1 MHFFVS
7 TYSFSVEMV
16 KINVSCLQ
24 KYNKNS
30 QNKKK
35 LEKYV
40 RRMQKSITF
49 AFDLIKILS
58 CYGKNHIPRRICS

>member
-1 MHFFVS
+1 MFPVCKN
-7 TYSFSVEMV
+7 T
-16 KINVSCLQ
+16 I
-24 KYNKNS
+24 KNS

-35 LEKYV
+35 LEKNV

>member
-24 KYNKNS
+24 KYNNLCDTQRNIYILTRESLKEI
-30 QNKKK
+30 
-35 LEKYV
+35 LW
-40 RRMQKSITF
+40 
-49 AFDLIKILS
+49 IKFT
-58 CYGKNHIPRRICS
+58 H

>member
-24 KYNKNS
+24 KYNKKIVRT
-30 QNKKK
+30 KKSWK
-35 LEKYV
+35 NMCVVCKKALLLH
-40 RRMQKSITF
+40 
-49 AFDLIKILS
+49 LI
-58 CYGKNHIPRRICS
+58 

>member
-7 TYSFSVEMV
+7 TSSFSVEMV
-16 KINVSCLQ
+16 KKMFPVCKNTI
-24 KYNKNS
+24 KNS

>member
-1 MHFFVS
+1 MFPVC
-7 TYSFSVEMV
+7 
-16 KINVSCLQ
+16 KITI
-24 KYNKNS
+24 KNS

-49 AFDLIKILS
+49 AF
-58 CYGKNHIPRRICS
+58 

>member
-7 TYSFSVEMV
+7 TYSFIVEMV

-24 KYNKNS
+24 NTIKNS